1 MYVLA
6 HAIIFRPPQTA
17 GLSAILHQDHCCIA
31 YVNAPITQLR
41 IVRAY
46 SAGDVIR
53 ITRNVRM
60 YHAAVILMQKSQAT
74 GCLRRFEYYCLC

>member
-53 ITRNVRM
+53 ITRKCTHVPCSSDLN
-60 YHAAVILMQKSQAT
+60 AKIT
-74 GCLRRFEYYCLC
+74 GHRLSEEV